1 MYVEMEK
8 EALAKKQVARNLEF
22 TNQGHYNE
30 PALSEN
36 YQTDY
41 VPVRALSN
49 KSFDK
54 ENLNHQREFATTPSQ
69 HGGITPEKVSRLY
82 NC

>member
-8 EALAKKQVARNLEF
+8 EAMSKKQMIRNIDYGA
-22 TNQGHYNE
+22 QSQSNE
-30 PALSEN
+30 QAQSEN

-41 VPVRALSN
+41 KPVRAMSN

-54 ENLNHQREFATTPSQ
+54 ENLNLQREFATTPSQ
-69 HGGITPEKVSRLY
+69 NGAITPEKVICCT
-82 NC
+82 NH

>member
-1 MYVEMEK
+1 MYVEMER
-8 EALAKKQVARNLEF
+8 EAMANKQVARNLEF
-22 TNQGHYNE
+22 TNQGYHNE

-41 VPVRALSN
+41 VPVRGLST

-54 ENLNHQREFATTPSQ
+54 ENMNYQREFATTPSQ
-69 HGGITPEKVSRLY
+69 HGGVTPEKVSHQY
-82 NC
+82 HS